1 MPGKESYLVGDD
13 HPHQRAHDHDAHAPA
28 GEDYAARKHPE
39 FVVLEIGEDIGAL
52 VIHTDASM
60 HGVEIEISREG
71 AERDGS
77 HKQVLE
83 RNAGGQAQFTAV
95 FDGLA
100 AGSYALWTEAGAREH
115 DVKVAGGRVT
125 ELDWRTA

>member
-1 MPGKESYLVGDD
+1 VGHD
-13 HPHQRAHDHDAHAPA
+13 HPHDHAHHHGAHGHAV
-28 GEDYAARKHPE
+28 EDYAARKHPE
-39 FVVLEIGEDIGAL
+39 FVVLEIGEDLGAL

-71 AERDGS
+71 AERDGA

-83 RNAGGQAQFTAV
+83 RGAGGRPQFTAV

-100 AGSYALWTEAGAREH
+100 TGSYALWKEDSVCAR
-115 DVKVAGGRVT
+115 DVKVEGGRVT
-125 ELDWRTA
+125 ELDWRDA